1 MLKRANDVEILNDFY
16 QTEMR
21 FKVMQLPQDELGP
34 FRLVKD
40 IETDEDLIFVNYS
53 PELYE

>member
-1 MLKRANDVEILNDFY
+1 MLKRANDVEILNDFFE
-16 QTEMR
+16 TEMR
-21 FKVMQLPQDELGP
+21 FMILQLSPDELGP

-53 PELYE
+53 PELYD

>member
-1 MLKRANDVEILNDFY
+1 MLKKANDVEILNDFY

-21 FKVMQLPQDELGP
+21 FMVMQLPQDELGP

-40 IETDEDLIFVNYS
+40 IETDEELIFVNYS